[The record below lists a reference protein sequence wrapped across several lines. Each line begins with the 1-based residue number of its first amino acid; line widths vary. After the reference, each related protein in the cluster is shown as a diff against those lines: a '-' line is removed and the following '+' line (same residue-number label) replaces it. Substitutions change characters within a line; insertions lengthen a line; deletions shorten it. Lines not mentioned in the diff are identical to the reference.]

1 MEAVLPV
8 RAPAPARAVEAF
20 DVYLILEEGRAL
32 VRRRPARGLLAG
44 LWEFPHGEE
53 IARLA
58 QPVREGP
65 PARHVFT
72 HRIWEMRGVY
82 ARLLPGAREALTGRE
97 DWAWADATALR
108 ALPMASAMERYRQD
122 VLENGGLT
130 RWTT

>member
-1 MEAVLPV
+1 M
-8 RAPAPARAVEAF
+8 
-20 DVYLILEEGRAL
+20 
-32 VRRRPARGLLAG
+32 
-44 LWEFPHGEE
+44 
-53 IARLA
+53 
-58 QPVREGP
+58 REGP

-97 DWAWADATALR
+97 DWAWADAAALR